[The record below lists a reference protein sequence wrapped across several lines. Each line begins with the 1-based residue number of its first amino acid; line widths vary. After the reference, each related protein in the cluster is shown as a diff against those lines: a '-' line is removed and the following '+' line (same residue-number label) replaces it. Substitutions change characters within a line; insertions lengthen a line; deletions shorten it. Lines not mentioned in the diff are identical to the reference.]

1 MKKTL
6 ILALILLCASIT
18 FAQGPPVQV
27 APVAHQIF
35 LATNGAPLVS
45 GCVTT
50 SISGSNTPQT
60 TYTDST
66 ALTANSNPIIL
77 GADGGADI
85 WMTNVA
91 YRFTVVAYDGIPGN
105 KCAAGVQQY
114 VRDGINPWNV
124 INLANNFFLASNTS
138 DPSGTAGEMTY
149 RSDIPCFRFFTTF
162 WDCVVRLTDTQTL
175 TNKTLTSPTIN
186 TPTIATANL
195 TGITSV
201 NGVQALNTSGTTL
214 QVGGNAAS
222 SVTLFAGN
230 DTISP
235 GNVTVTAGTASGAG
249 TGGNVTVTA
258 GNGGNLH
265 GGFVTITGGNGT
277 ANNANGGNVAIVP
290 GTGNG
295 SGTAGTIA
303 LQGIVANYNNVATVG
318 NGVPAEY
325 GKGDATGQGANV
337 GVTTLYVVP
346 ATGAGMYRASCYV
359 IVTTAATTSSTLPSC
374 NLIWTDNDNSNNQSA
389 NVTATQSGN
398 TVTTY
403 AQGATIISVKASTS
417 VTWSTAGYATSGAHE
432 HGLRGAYKNRGHVSR
447 KILTGGVVVR
457 CAIAAR
463 AMSSLSDFQ
472 L

>member
-1 MKKTL
+1 MKRFIIATV
-6 ILALILLCASIT
+6 LALVLACLGK
-18 FAQGPPVQV
+18 AQAPPVAV
-27 APVAHQIF
+27 APVAHQVF
-35 LATNGAPLVS
+35 LSTAGAPLVS

-50 SISGSNTPQT
+50 SVSGSNTPQV

-66 ALTANSNPIIL
+66 ALTANQNPIVL

-85 WMTNVA
+85 WMTNTA

-114 VRDGINPWNV
+114 VRDGINPWNI
-124 INLANNFFLASNTS
+124 INLSNNYFLTGNTS

-149 RSDIPCFRFFTTF
+149 RTDIPCFRFFTTF

-186 TPTIATANL
+186 TPTIATPAL
-195 TGITSV
+195 TGVTSV

-222 SVTLFAGN
+222 SVTFFAGS
-230 DTISP
+230 DTLAP
-235 GNVTVTAGTASGAG
+235 GNVNVTAGTASGAG
-249 TGGNVTVTA
+249 TGGNVSITA

-265 GGFVTITGGNGT
+265 GGVVTITGGNGT
-277 ANNANGGNVAIVP
+277 ANNANGGNVTLAP

-318 NGVPAEY
+318 NGVPSEY

-337 GVTTLYVVP
+337 GSTNLYTVP
-346 ATGAGMYRASCYV
+346 STGAGMYRVSCYV
-359 IVTTAATTSSTLPSC
+359 VITTAATTSSTLPSC
-374 NLIWTDNDNSNNQSA
+374 NLIWVDKDNSNSQSA
-389 NVTATQSGN
+389 NVTATSSAN
-398 TVTTY
+398 TLTTY
-403 AQGATIISVKASTS
+403 TQGTTIIDVAASTS
-417 VTWSTAGYATSGAHE
+417 VTWSTAGYATSGATSMVYAVHI
-432 HGLRGAYKNRGHVSR
+432 
-447 KILTGGVVVR
+447 KIE
-457 CAIAAR
+457 
-463 AMSSLSDFQ
+463 AM
-472 L
+472 

>member
-1 MKKTL
+1 MKYRALTL
-6 ILALILLCASIT
+6 AIILFCTGAAAM
-18 FAQGPPVQV
+18 AQAPNVQV

-35 LATNGAPLVS
+35 LSTSGAPLVS

-50 SISGSNTPQT
+50 SVSGSNTPLT

-66 ALTANSNPIIL
+66 ALTQNSNPIIL
-77 GADGGADI
+77 GSDGGADI
-85 WMTNVA
+85 WMTNTA

-114 VRDGINPWNV
+114 VRDGINPWNI
-124 INLANNFFLASNTS
+124 INLSNNYVLTGNTG
-138 DPSGTAGEMTY
+138 DPSGQAGELTY
-149 RSDIPCFRFFTTF
+149 RSDIPCLRFFTTF
-162 WDCVVRLTDTQTL
+162 WDCAVRLTDTQTL

-186 TPTIATANL
+186 TPTIATPNL

-235 GNVTVTAGTASGAG
+235 GNVSVTAGTASGAG
-249 TGGNVTVTA
+249 TGGAVNVTA

-265 GGFVTITGGNGT
+265 GGFVVITGGNGT
-277 ANNANGGNVAIVP
+277 ANNANGGNVTLAP
-290 GTGNG
+290 GTANG
-295 SGTAGTIA
+295 SGTAGTIG
-303 LQGIVANYNNVATVG
+303 LLGVVSNYNNVATVG
-318 NGVPAEY
+318 NGVPSEY
-325 GKGDATGQGANV
+325 GKGDATGQTANV
-337 GVTTLYVVP
+337 GVTNLYTVP
-346 ATGAGMYRASCYV
+346 STGAGMYRVSCYV

-389 NVTATQSGN
+389 NVTATQTGN

-403 AQGATIISVKASTS
+403 GQGMTVINVKASTS
-417 VTWSTAGYATSGAHE
+417 VTWSTAGYATSGATSM
-432 HGLRGAYKNRGHVSR
+432 AYAVHI
-447 KILTGGVVVR
+447 KIE
-457 CAIAAR
+457 
-463 AMSSLSDFQ
+463 AM
-472 L
+472 

>member
-1 MKKTL
+1 MKKI
-6 ILALILLCASIT
+6 ILAAILLCTGAAAM
-18 FAQGPPVQV
+18 AQAPNVQV

-35 LATNGAPLVS
+35 LSTAGAPLVS

-50 SISGSNTPQT
+50 SVSGSNTPQV

-66 ALTANSNPIIL
+66 ALTPNSNPIIL
-77 GADGGADI
+77 GSDGGADI
-85 WMTNVA
+85 WMTNNA

-114 VRDGINPWNV
+114 VRDGINPWGP
-124 INLANNFFLASNTS
+124 INFSNNYFLTGNTS

-149 RSDIPCFRFFTTF
+149 RTDIPCFRFFTTF

-186 TPTIATANL
+186 TPTIATPNL

-230 DTISP
+230 DTLAP
-235 GNVTVTAGTASGAG
+235 GNVNVTAGTASGAG
-249 TGGNVTVTA
+249 TGGAVNITA

-265 GGFVTITGGNGT
+265 GGFVVITGGNGT
-277 ANNANGGNVAIVP
+277 ANNANGGNVSLVP

-295 SGTAGTIA
+295 SGTPGTIA

-318 NGVPAEY
+318 NGVPSEY
-325 GKGDATGQGANV
+325 GKGDLTAQSANV
-337 GVTTLYVVP
+337 GSTNLYTVP
-346 ATGAGMYRASCYV
+346 STGAGMYRVSCYV

-374 NLIWTDNDNSNNQSA
+374 NLIWVDKDNSNSQSA
-389 NVTATQSGN
+389 NVTATSAAN
-398 TVTTY
+398 TLTTY
-403 AQGATIISVKASTS
+403 TQGTTIISVAASTS
-417 VTWSTAGYATSGAHE
+417 VTWSTAGYATSGATSMVYAVHI
-432 HGLRGAYKNRGHVSR
+432 
-447 KILTGGVVVR
+447 KIE
-457 CAIAAR
+457 
-463 AMSSLSDFQ
+463 AM
-472 L
+472 